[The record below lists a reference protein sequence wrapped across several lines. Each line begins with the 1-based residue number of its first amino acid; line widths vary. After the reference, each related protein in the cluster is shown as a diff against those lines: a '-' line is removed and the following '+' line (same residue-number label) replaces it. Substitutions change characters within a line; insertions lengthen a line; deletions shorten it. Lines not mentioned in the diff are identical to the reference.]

1 MFCCDLNIK
10 THTPRQKYRLDK
22 KTSTCLNVYYF
33 YAISAS
39 LFSSMFLKTF
49 FFFFYRNIEFEIPNV
64 LSGQVRHLMMIIVKH
79 VFFPQLLTIK
89 KKVYS
94 TRL

>member
-39 LFSSMFLKTF
+39 LFSSMFIF
-49 FFFFYRNIEFEIPNV
+49 FFKETLNSKLPNV

-79 VFFPQLLTIK
+79 VFFPQLLTI
-89 KKVYS
+89 
-94 TRL
+94 